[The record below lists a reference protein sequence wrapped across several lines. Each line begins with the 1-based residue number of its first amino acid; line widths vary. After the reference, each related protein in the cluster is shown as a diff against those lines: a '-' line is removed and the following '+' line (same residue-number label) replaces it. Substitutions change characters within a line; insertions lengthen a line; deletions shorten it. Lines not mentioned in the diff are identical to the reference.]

1 MGHGD
6 GKPDFVKDSY
16 ILCHQ
21 RSDGPYQGAVISIPE
36 SVYFPGLSPDQQNP
50 FPKAFALR
58 HFSVI
63 LSRRPACGP
72 KEYPT
77 VQLCYN

>member
-16 ILCHQ
+16 ILCRQ

-36 SVYFPGLSPDQQNP
+36 SVYFPGLSPDQ
-50 FPKAFALR
+50 
-58 HFSVI
+58 
-63 LSRRPACGP
+63 
-72 KEYPT
+72 
-77 VQLCYN
+77 